1 LEKAQKLLNATMLAN
16 PYVLVAT
23 VIGGLIATMWILKDS
38 TDANA
43 EATERH
49 NQLRKE
55 QANLIDDE
63 KNRINGLISTIQD
76 ETKSWDERNKAFLA
90 LKSSTGSVLDKY
102 TSLNQVLREM
112 SQVLKDL
119 NGRYE
124 TMNENSLE
132 RNHIP
137 TKKIR
142 PHRVTDRHT
151 HVHGR
156 LPIRRDERPGARR
169 FRSNR

>member
-1 LEKAQKLLNATMLAN
+1 MLAN

-55 QANLIDDE
+55 QADLIDDE

-90 LKSSTGSVLDKY
+90 LKSSTGSVLDK
-102 TSLNQVLREM
+102 L
-112 SQVLKDL
+112 
-119 NGRYE
+119 
-124 TMNENSLE
+124 
-132 RNHIP
+132 
-137 TKKIR
+137 
-142 PHRVTDRHT
+142 
-151 HVHGR
+151 
-156 LPIRRDERPGARR
+156 
-169 FRSNR
+169 